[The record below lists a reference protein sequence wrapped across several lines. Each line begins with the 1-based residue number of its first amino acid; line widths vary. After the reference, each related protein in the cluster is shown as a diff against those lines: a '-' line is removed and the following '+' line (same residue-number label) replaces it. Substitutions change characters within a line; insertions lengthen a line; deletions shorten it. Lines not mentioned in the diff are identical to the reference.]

1 MDRSG
6 SGRESREDKGKR
18 EGESRHGRNWA
29 LRRARDHGWEKLT
42 VKGWNS
48 WTCLEN
54 GGKNGREWE
63 GDEDQGTAKRRG
75 ADGRSNASRSNAS
88 GSCSDRRVERVTGK
102 KRKRETEERES
113 GGERKRNK
121 NARSGVNGLVDHE
134 DRTREDDQKLN
145 LLESIVLRSYCT

>member
-1 MDRSG
+1 
-6 SGRESREDKGKR
+6 
-18 EGESRHGRNWA
+18 
-29 LRRARDHGWEKLT
+29 

-102 KRKRETEERES
+102 KRKRETEERAQEKRREIKTQGVES
-113 GGERKRNK
+113 MVWSITRTGLGRTT
-121 NARSGVNGLVDHE
+121 RS
-134 DRTREDDQKLN
+134 
-145 LLESIVLRSYCT
+145 